1 MVEKTTPVLEFWQ
14 RLNRNRLSTVGLL
27 MLGLIFV
34 LCLMTPWL
42 PLPDPDATDLA
53 NRLKTPLTSNHWLG
67 TDELGR
73 DLLSRLLWGTR
84 VSLVVGFVAT
94 LAAALVGSLI
104 GLVSGYFQGWIDSG
118 LMRGV
123 DTLMA
128 FPYMLLALAIVA
140 AFGPGLLNA
149 LFAIAIV
156 NVPFFARTVRGA
168 TISLAQREFVL
179 AARLGGASHFG
190 VLWRELLPNIL
201 P

>member
-1 MVEKTTPVLEFWQ
+1 MVEKTTPALEFWQ
-14 RLNRNRLSTVGLL
+14 RLNRNRLSTVGIL
-27 MLGLIFV
+27 MLGFIFV

-42 PLPDPDATDLA
+42 PLPDPDVTDLA
-53 NRLKTPLTSNHWLG
+53 NRLKTPLSSNHWLG

-140 AFGPGLLNA
+140 AFGPGLLNG
-149 LFAIAIV
+149 LFAIAQV
-156 NVPFFARTVRGA
+156 MSPSSQERFEELR
-168 TISLAQREFVL
+168 SL
-179 AARLGGASHFG
+179 
-190 VLWRELLPNIL
+190 W
-201 P
+201 

>member
-1 MVEKTTPVLEFWQ
+1 
-14 RLNRNRLSTVGLL
+14 
-27 MLGLIFV
+27 MLGFIFA

-42 PLPDPDATDLA
+42 PLPDPDVTDLA
-53 NRLKTPLTSNHWLG
+53 NRLKTPLSSNHWLG

-140 AFGPGLLNA
+140 AFGPGAPECPLCHCNSKCPLLRKNGSRSYD
-149 LFAIAIV
+149 LFGKTRIYLGS
-156 NVPFFARTVRGA
+156 RTWWSE
-168 TISLAQREFVL
+168 SL
-179 AARLGGASHFG
+179 
-190 VLWRELLPNIL
+190 
-201 P
+201 

>member
-1 MVEKTTPVLEFWQ
+1 MVEKTTPALEFWQ

-27 MLGLIFV
+27 MLGFIFA

-42 PLPDPDATDLA
+42 TLPDPDVTDLA
-53 NRLKTPLTSNHWLG
+53 NRLKTPLSSNHWLG

-94 LAAALVGSLI
+94 LAAALVGSVI
-104 GLVSGYFQGWIDSG
+104 GLVSKYFRGWIDSG

-128 FPYMLLALAIVA
+128 FPHMLLALAILA

-156 NVPFFARTVRGA
+156 NVPFFARTVR
-168 TISLAQREFVL
+168 
-179 AARLGGASHFG
+179 
-190 VLWRELLPNIL
+190 
-201 P
+201 